1 MAAIVFPLKEKNMLC
16 ISLYFLWLHETKIE
30 RWDEPFFKVKTRWM
44 LTLSSIKIWFDILPM
59 WYYIIHFFGNQ
70 RWEERS
76 SNYIPSSHTSFCILV
91 FCEKKTFNL
100 IFLWLCAVHA
110 KNGQI
115 LLAMISNL
123 LLLILYVRKMTT
135 DHLFMMYKITKLII
149 QWYIHLF
156 MSIRPSP
163 HISITFSKLIL
174 IGNK

>member
-16 ISLYFLWLHETKIE
+16 ISLYFLWLHETKIK

-110 KNGQI
+110 KKWADPSCHDFKSTFAHFVCKKN
-115 LLAMISNL
+115 
-123 LLLILYVRKMTT
+123 
-135 DHLFMMYKITKLII
+135 DD
-149 QWYIHLF
+149 
-156 MSIRPSP
+156 RPP
-163 HISITFSKLIL
+163 FHDV
-174 IGNK
+174 